1 MKFLILPKFNKNLY
15 FVVSGILTAS
25 IFLLDLS
32 LELGVA
38 GGVAY
43 IVLVLFS
50 LWGGKRSYIF
60 WAGITGTIFT
70 WLGYIFSP
78 PGGENWKVLTN
89 RFLALFVIWIAV
101 IICRSFQKSQDTI
114 KSNAIRL
121 SNESRLRAI
130 LDNTVDGIITIN
142 TNGIIESFNPAAE
155 RIFGFSEP
163 EAIGQNV
170 SILMPEPWESQHDQY
185 IQSYLQTGEAKIIG
199 RGREV
204 VGRRKDGSTFPMDL
218 SVSKVEIE
226 GRLMFTGITRD
237 ISEREEKKAALE
249 KLMNQN
255 TLILNSAGEGIYGL
269 DMEGNTSFI
278 NPAAAQMLGYSAEE
292 LIGKPQHTLIHH
304 SRKDGTPYPREECHI
319 YAAFKDGTVH
329 RETNEVFWRK
339 DGSSFSVEYVSMP
352 IRENG
357 KLVGAVVTFRDT
369 TAEKREKYRNILRY
383 NLTKVLAEAQTAD
396 DGVVKILQ
404 TFANH
409 PTWDLAFYWG
419 VKTESHVLSCKFG
432 SYSKRLDTEAYET
445 FSKQTFSMMFEKGIG
460 FPGRI
465 WDSKKTRMV

>member
-1 MKFLILPKFNKNLY
+1 M
-15 FVVSGILTAS
+15 VSGILTAS

-50 LWGGKRSYIF
+50 LWGDKRSYIF
-60 WAGITGTIFT
+60 WAGVTGTIFT
-70 WLGYIFSP
+70 WLGYLFSP
-78 PGGENWKVLTN
+78 PGGENWKVLAN

-114 KSNAIRL
+114 RANAIRL
-121 SNESRLRAI
+121 SNESRIRAI
-130 LDNTVDGIITIN
+130 LNN
-142 TNGIIESFNPAAE
+142 
-155 RIFGFSEP
+155 
-163 EAIGQNV
+163 
-170 SILMPEPWESQHDQY
+170 
-185 IQSYLQTGEAKIIG
+185 
-199 RGREV
+199 
-204 VGRRKDGSTFPMDL
+204 
-218 SVSKVEIE
+218 
-226 GRLMFTGITRD
+226 
-237 ISEREEKKAALE
+237 
-249 KLMNQN
+249 
-255 TLILNSAGEGIYGL
+255 AGEGIYGL

-292 LIGKPQHTLIHH
+292 LIGKPQHALIHH
-304 SRKDGTPYPREECHI
+304 SRKDGTPYPRNECHI
-319 YAAFKDGTVH
+319 YAAFRDGTIH

-396 DGVVKILQ
+396 EIGR
-404 TFANH
+404 A
-409 PTWDLAFYWG
+409 
-419 VKTESHVLSCKFG
+419 SC
-432 SYSKRLDTEAYET
+432 RE
-445 FSKQTFSMMFEKGIG
+445 
-460 FPGRI
+460 R
-465 WDSKKTRMV
+465 V